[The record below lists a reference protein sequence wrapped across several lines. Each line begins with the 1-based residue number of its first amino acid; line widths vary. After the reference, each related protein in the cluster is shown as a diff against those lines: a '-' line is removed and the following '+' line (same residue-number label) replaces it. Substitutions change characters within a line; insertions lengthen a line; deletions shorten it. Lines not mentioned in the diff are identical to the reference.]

1 MRVQIGNTKLHF
13 VNYKLN
19 KIMNIAQEDFK
30 NSIKKLLFSSH
41 LLQRRRQNQVL
52 RNFETFQKKNNFSL
66 QLLYAFVFLFMYVNN
81 ISNFFWFVLK
91 LNLFGRLF
99 IAPLGP
105 AKFLIKYRAC
115 IPKPQKKYSIS
126 QNKTIHPFFKLI
138 HSGKC
143 LFPSILFFKSSWH

>member
-1 MRVQIGNTKLHF
+1 MHR
-13 VNYKLN
+13 
-19 KIMNIAQEDFK
+19 KISRIAKKTIIFK
-30 NSIKKLLFSSH
+30 SFTA
-41 LLQRRRQNQVL
+41 QRRRQNQVL

-115 IPKPQKKYSIS
+115 IPKP
-126 QNKTIHPFFKLI
+126 
-138 HSGKC
+138 
-143 LFPSILFFKSSWH
+143 